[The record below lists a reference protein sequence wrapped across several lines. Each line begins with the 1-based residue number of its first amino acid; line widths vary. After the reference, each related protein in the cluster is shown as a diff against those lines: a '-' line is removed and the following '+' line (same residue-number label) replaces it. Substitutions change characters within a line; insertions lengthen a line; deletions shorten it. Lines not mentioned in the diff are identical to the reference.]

1 MKKRKIPMRKDIVTG
16 EMMPKKELIRV
27 VKNKEDEVSL
37 DPTGK
42 KPGRGAYVSIN
53 VDVANQ
59 AKKQKTFDKVFSL
72 KIDDDF
78 YDELISYVDHQQARK
93 ELFSDDK

>member
-1 MKKRKIPMRKDIVTG
+1 MRKDIVTG

-42 KPGRGAYVSIN
+42 KPGRGAYVSVN